1 MKYLKTFF
9 LLSLMFVTALSALAR
24 KWSVDNLEMVYLK
37 DSTQYVCNPDGV
49 MGDSARMATNRILRR
64 LEVDKGVQ
72 TVVVVVEHLDG
83 DDPFTFGMDLS
94 RKYGIGNKQNTGLI
108 IILATEDRS
117 YQILTGRGL
126 EGTLPDAICRRVEN
140 RVMVP
145 QLKKANWD
153 AAILETVQSLDKVIR
168 GDSTIVGDEDSDD
181 DDLVVALIFM
191 ACMIVGAIIGIVV
204 TIAARKKCP
213 KCGKSKHVRLVKT
226 ITKGRKKTCTWHC
239 TKCNHTFETTEQIG
253 NDSLGGGAGAGPII
267 IGGGHRRSGGF
278 GGFGGGSFG
287 GGSFGG
293 GGAGGRF

>member
-1 MKYLKTFF
+1 MKQLKTLF
-9 LLSLMFVTALSALAR
+9 LCSLLLAIALPALAQ

-49 MGDSARMATNRILRR
+49 MGDSARIATNRILRR

-72 TVVVVVEHLDG
+72 TIVVVVKHLDG

-126 EGTLPDAICRRVEN
+126 EGTLPDAICRRVED
-140 RVMVP
+140 RIMVP

-153 AAILETVQSLDKVIR
+153 AAILETVRALDQVVR
-168 GDSTIVGDEDSDD
+168 GDSTIVGDNDSND
-181 DDLVVALIFM
+181 DDLMAVFIFM
-191 ACMIVGAIIGIVV
+191 ACMIVGAIVIGIVV
-204 TIAARKKCP
+204 AIAARKKCP

-239 TKCNHTFETTEQIG
+239 TKCNHTFKTTEQIG

-267 IGGGHRRSGGF
+267 IGGGHSRSGG
-278 GGFGGGSFG
+278 GLLGGGSFG